1 MQKGTDVSLSRDYA
15 LDEVAAMLI
24 LVALS
29 LLVLGIITVL
39 RKTATG
45 GRRDLGWVS
54 EHWLAEYRAD
64 ESSPSSR

>member
-1 MQKGTDVSLSRDYA
+1 
-15 LDEVAAMLI
+15 MLI